1 MPTVLPVL
9 AASSAVCRAQVGSF
23 FVIERRFS
31 RIEESAAKLHEY
43 NGLIFILN
51 TLLVSPWVMSHSSP
65 IESCVAVNTSF
76 VLFHCF
82 KKMEHSKGPFL
93 FVVVVGS

>member
-31 RIEESAAKLHEY
+31 RIEESVAKLHEY

-65 IESCVAVNTSF
+65 IESCVAVNSSF

-82 KKMEHSKGPFL
+82 K
-93 FVVVVGS
+93 

>member
-1 MPTVLPVL
+1 MPTVLSVL
-9 AASSAVCRAQVGSF
+9 AASSIMRRAPVDSF
-23 FVIERRFS
+23 SVIERRFS

-51 TLLVSPWVMSHSSP
+51 TLLVSPWVMNHSKQ

-82 KKMEHSKGPFL
+82 KKMEHLK
-93 FVVVVGS
+93 